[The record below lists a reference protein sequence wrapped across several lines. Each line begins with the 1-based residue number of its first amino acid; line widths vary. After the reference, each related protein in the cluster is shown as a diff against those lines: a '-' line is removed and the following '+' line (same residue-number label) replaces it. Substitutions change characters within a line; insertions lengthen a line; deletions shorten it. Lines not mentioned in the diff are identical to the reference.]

1 MALNFGQSFRAFGTP
16 ILKGKCK
23 NSEPDD
29 MNQALLNAHAQS
41 VISIDAEDEVEI
53 LSVQSAAMLHHSRLL
68 TIRLFVKFKR

>member
-1 MALNFGQSFRAFGTP
+1 LGKVFRAFGTP

-53 LSVQSAAMLHHSRLL
+53 LSA
-68 TIRLFVKFKR
+68 IKR